1 MAQSLNIAVAMS
13 GGVDSSTV
21 AALLRSQG
29 HNVVGLTMQLWNQRR
44 LAGREGMPE
53 AVQGRCCSLDDVYDA
68 RRVAETIGVPY
79 YVVNHQQR
87 FEEDVV
93 RPFVREYL
101 SGRAPIDTAR
111 NTRAKPAGT
120 AIQPA
125 HRAAGIMRRKN
136 CRSRDLGRG
145 SAGGGGASPCHSHK
159 PASLMS
165 VLISAVDGDVGAS
178 PVTIGATLYAWPIN
192 SRGSACMDHNPLFVV
207 APISCAPSVRR
218 RRTASAQHRFRS
230 CHIEETLFWRGAS
243 ACETIMVSK

>member
-1 MAQSLNIAVAMS
+1 MIGRVTA
-13 GGVDSSTV
+13 GGGADGS
-21 AALLRSQG
+21 AA
-29 HNVVGLTMQLWNQRR
+29 
-44 LAGREGMPE
+44 AGISADTG
-53 AVQGRCCSLDDVYDA
+53 
-68 RRVAETIGVPY
+68 
-79 YVVNHQQR
+79 
-87 FEEDVV
+87 
-93 RPFVREYL
+93 L
-101 SGRAPIDTAR
+101 SGRATIDTAR
-111 NTRAKPAGT
+111 NARAKPAGT

-207 APISCAPSVRR
+207 APISNILRAVGATPPDGLGAASVSKLPYRRDPFLAGRFGVRNNHGFEVRR
-218 RRTASAQHRFRS
+218 RPRVLFVAERQIRLASAATARLARWGKEMLPLQFG
-230 CHIEETLFWRGAS
+230 C
-243 ACETIMVSK
+243 